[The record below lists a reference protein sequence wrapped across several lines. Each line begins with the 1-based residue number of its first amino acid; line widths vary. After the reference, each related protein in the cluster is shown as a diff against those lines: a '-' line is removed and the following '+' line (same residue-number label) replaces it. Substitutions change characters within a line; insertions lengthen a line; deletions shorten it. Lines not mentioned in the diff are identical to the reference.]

1 MLMKNAIKS
10 IISLN
15 GMCQSAIKWR
25 LTDICNYKCSY
36 CIREKLTTKKV
47 LPYKENEELI
57 LNASKEVTRII
68 KELPGYVKLDL
79 IGGEV
84 SIFNLHDLLD
94 NMYKECGDKL
104 KRVNIT
110 TNMSAPSDY
119 YNDLVNLCDSYG
131 SEIGITCS
139 WHSEFISMK
148 EFINKFKKIKSP
160 NQKGIRIECV
170 SRTDNKK
177 DIEKLISIC
186 EKNNYAYF
194 IEKDLMA
201 SEFDKNFLISKSSSN
216 KKDRYRV
223 DYENN
228 KTFFYKTRNGF
239 LTNYDEGDKS
249 FFESMNYMCSRDYDY
264 VYIEIDE
271 HIGRLSEKSNCRS
284 RNKLSDFHPLKR
296 PAKCL
301 NDFCTLCGQISIS
314 KESDDLLK

>member
-1 MLMKNAIKS
+1 MTNTIKS

-15 GMCQSAIKWR
+15 GTCQSTIKWR

-36 CIREKLTTKKV
+36 CIREKLTKKRV

-57 LNASKEVTRII
+57 LNASKEVARII

-84 SIFNLHDLLD
+84 SIFNLHDLLN

-139 WHSEFISMK
+139 WHSEFIPL
-148 EFINKFKKIKSP
+148 EDFINKFKEIKSP

-170 SRTDNKK
+170 SRTDNKE

-228 KTFFYKTRNGF
+228 KILFFKTRNGF
-239 LTNYDEGDKS
+239 LTNYNEGDKIT
-249 FFESMNYMCSRDYDY
+249 FQTEGYYCSRDYDY
-264 VYIEIDE
+264 VYIEIDK
-271 HIGRLSEKSNCRS
+271 HFGRNSEEDHC
-284 RNKLSDFHPLKR
+284 RNKSDLKDFHPLKR
-296 PAKCL
+296 PIKCQL
-301 NDFCTLCGQISIS
+301 PLCTLCGQISIS
-314 KESDDLLK
+314 KELDELFK